1 MLDLERIVKLRTE
14 LAEVCKELDLIS
26 IRPSEV
32 HLTQKGLLEVESDK
46 SLWIVEERGSG
57 GIYFSHVASVIMH
70 GVKWFTLGSKEEF
83 GVDEDTSD

>member
-1 MLDLERIVKLRTE
+1 MLDLERIVELSTGLTE
-14 LAEVCKELDLIS
+14 VYEELDLIS

-32 HLTQKGLLEVESDK
+32 HLTQKGLLEVEPDK
-46 SLWIVEERGSG
+46 SLWIVTDRGSG